1 MLKIQEFI
9 IKHKKWE
16 QLLSEKPYC
25 LKISHDC
32 GVVGFMYNMLDS
44 DFSEKIVQEARGL
57 WLYEDNFE
65 VACHSFDKF
74 FNYGEEHAAKLDW
87 DTVEVQ
93 EKIDGSLMKLWFNKR
108 TQEWMLSTN
117 GTIDSRK
124 ALTGD
129 IIFPTFYDVFQE
141 ALKNNGYTWESFT
154 ALFSMEILNEQT
166 YTFELVS
173 PMTRVVIPYEKPDIY
188 FIGGRAN
195 ESGEEFSPRVALEY
209 YVHIKTPKTF
219 RINTLEAAIE
229 AASKLPWDEEGY
241 VAVDENF
248 NRVKIKSSEWVKAHY
263 VRNNN
268 TITRAAIVDTILKGD
283 QEEFL
288 LYAADYKPYLEDTQ
302 NKMKQIYEM
311 LKNSFYTMM
320 NIEQLTP
327 KDYAQMVQK
336 QPRVVQDY
344 LFKFNNG
351 ELAKSYLSNWSVNK
365 WCDTIEQFEATTE
378 ENNERH

>member
-44 DFSEKIVQEARGL
+44 DFSEKIVQESRGL

-117 GTIDSRK
+117 GTIDARK

-154 ALFSMEILNEQT
+154 ELFSMEILNEQT

-268 TITRAAIVDTILKGD
+268 TVTRAAIVDTILKGD

-351 ELAKSYLSNWSVNK
+351 ALAKSYLSNWSVNK

>member
-117 GTIDSRK
+117 GTIDARK

-154 ALFSMEILNEQT
+154 ELFSMEILNEQT

-268 TITRAAIVDTILKGD
+268 TVTRAAIVDTILKGD

-351 ELAKSYLSNWSVNK
+351 ALAKSYLSNWSVNK

>member
-117 GTIDSRK
+117 GTIDARK

-154 ALFSMEILNEQT
+154 ELFSMEILNEQT

-351 ELAKSYLSNWSVNK
+351 ALAKSYLSNWSVNK

>member
-9 IKHKKWE
+9 NKHKNWE

-32 GVVGFMYNMLDS
+32 GVVGFVYNMLDS

-124 ALTGD
+124 APTGD
-129 IIFPTFYDVFQE
+129 VIFPTFYDVFQE

-154 ALFSMEILNEQT
+154 ELFSKEVLNEQT

-173 PMTRVVIPYEKPDIY
+173 PMTRVVIPYLKPDIY

-195 ESGEEFSPRVALEY
+195 DSGEEFSPRETLQY
-209 YVHIKTPKTF
+209 YVNIKTPKQF
-219 RINTLEAAIE
+219 PINTLESAIE
-229 AASKLPWDEEGY
+229 TASKLPWDKEGY

-248 NRVKIKSSEWVKAHY
+248 NRVKIKSTEWVKAHY

-268 TITRAAIVDTILKGD
+268 SITRSTLVDTILKGD

-311 LKNSFYTMM
+311 MKNSVYKML
-320 NIEQLTP
+320 NIEQINP
-327 KDYAQMVQK
+327 REYAQMVQK
-336 QPRVVQDY
+336 QPRIVQDY
-344 LFKFNNG
+344 LFKLNNG
-351 ELAKSYLSNWSVNK
+351 AFVKNYLCNWNVNK
-365 WCDTIEQFEATTE
+365 WCDALAQLESTTE
-378 ENNERH
+378 ENNEGH

>member
-117 GTIDSRK
+117 GTIDARK

-351 ELAKSYLSNWSVNK
+351 ALAKSYLSNWSVNK